1 MGVFIGLDV
10 SLSKTAV
17 CVVDRDGTVLWQGK
31 VPSEPGPL
39 IARLAEWSGTI
50 DLAGI
55 EACPLSEWLHRGLRE
70 AGIPVVCIETRHA
83 QRFLSSRPVKTDRN
97 DARGLAEMMRLG
109 HYRPVHV
116 KSLAAQSMRTTLV
129 ARMQLVSAQLQI
141 ENTVRGLLRLYGLK
155 IGAIHRNRF
164 AARVG
169 ELLEMAAMAE
179 LSAAI
184 EPLLRVRE
192 SMRVERKA
200 QDRVLAALSRR
211 DQVTRRLMTIPGVGP
226 VTALAFKATIDHV
239 DRFDTSK
246 ALGAHLGLT
255 PRVYQSGEID
265 RSGHISKCGDRMMRH
280 LLYEAATVLMTRTRK
295 WSRLRA
301 WGIAVAKRRGMKRAT
316 VAVARKLGVIMHR
329 MWVTGGEF
337 EFGQQPTAS
346 SAA

>member
-1 MGVFIGLDV
+1 MGVFVGLDV

-17 CVVDRDGTVLWQGK
+17 CVVDRDGAVLWQGK

-39 IARLAEWSGTI
+39 IARLAEWSGSI

-70 AGIPVVCIETRHA
+70 AGIPVVCIEVRHA

-97 DARGLAEMMRLG
+97 DARGIAEMMRLG

-116 KSLAAQSMRTTLV
+116 KSPAAQTMRTTLT
-129 ARMQLVSAQLQI
+129 ARMQLVAAQLQI
-141 ENTVRGLLRLYGLK
+141 ENTIRGLLKVYGLK

-164 AARVG
+164 AARVA
-169 ELLEMAAMAE
+169 ELLAMAALPQLAG
-179 LSAAI
+179 AI

-192 SMRVERKA
+192 SMRTERKA
-200 QDRVLAALSRR
+200 LDRTLAALSRQ
-211 DQVTRRLMTIPGVGP
+211 DEVARRLMTIPGVGP
-226 VTALAFKATIDHV
+226 VTSLAFKATID
-239 DRFDTSK
+239 DTGRFTTSK

-255 PRVYQSGEID
+255 PRIYQSGEID

-280 LLYEAATVLMTRTRK
+280 LLYEAASVLMTRTRK

-316 VAVARKLGVIMHR
+316 VAVARKLAVIMHR
-329 MWVTGGEF
+329 IWITGGEF
-337 EFGQQPTAS
+337 EFGSP
-346 SAA
+346 AAAATVA

>member
-17 CVVDRDGTVLWQGK
+17 CVVDREGAVLWQGK

-39 IARLAEWSGTI
+39 IARLAEWSGLI

-70 AGIPVVCIETRHA
+70 ADRCGITQIGGVDSWRRGCMYRNASCSALPVVATDQNRQER
-83 QRFLSSRPVKTDRN
+83 RP
-97 DARGLAEMMRLG
+97 GIAEMMRLG

-116 KSLAAQSMRTTLV
+116 KSPAAQAVRTTLAV
-129 ARMQLVSAQLQI
+129 RMQFVASQLQI
-141 ENTVRGLLRLYGLK
+141 KNTIRGLLRVYGLK

-164 AARVG
+164 EARVTD
-169 ELLEMAAMAE
+169 LLAMASLPE
-179 LSAAI
+179 LAAAI
-184 EPLLRVRE
+184 EPMLRVRE
-192 SMRVERKA
+192 NMRAKRKA
-200 QDRVLAALSRR
+200 FDRTFAALSRE
-211 DQVTRRLMTIPGVGP
+211 DEVTRRLMMIPGVGP
-226 VTALAFKATIDHV
+226 VTSLAFKATIDETG
-239 DRFDTSK
+239 RFATSK

-280 LLYEAATVLMTRTRK
+280 LLYEAAPVLMTRTRK

-301 WGIAVAKRRGMKRAT
+301 WGIAVAQRRGMKRAT
-316 VAVARKLGVIMHR
+316 VAVARSWR
-329 MWVTGGEF
+329 
-337 EFGQQPTAS
+337 
-346 SAA
+346 